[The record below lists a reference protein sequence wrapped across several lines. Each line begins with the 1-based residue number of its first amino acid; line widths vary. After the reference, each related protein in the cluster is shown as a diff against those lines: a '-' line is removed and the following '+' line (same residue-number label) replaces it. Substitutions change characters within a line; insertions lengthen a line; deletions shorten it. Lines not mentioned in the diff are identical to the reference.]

1 MRFFYFS
8 FFITFVGLVLAF
20 WLGGFAAAYICALL
34 AVLEISLSFDN
45 AVVNAKTLEEMD
57 EKWRRRF
64 IVWGIPVA
72 VFGMRFAFP
81 IIIVA
86 MVAKLGIV
94 ETLMLAINDVD
105 TYHKHLSAN
114 KGEIYIFGGAFL
126 LMVALEFFFAGR
138 NVRWIRAI
146 EANRVMLAL
155 AKAKNASVFIAVLV
169 GMIMLYLTKNSDY
182 AMAYFAA
189 ILVHMALGLVNE
201 FLGDDEKA
209 DITNFNNNDDENVNN
224 KITNFNNHNPNLQNQ
239 NFKSAATRSGFAG
252 FLYLETLDASF
263 SFDGVIGAFAMSEN
277 IFIIMIGLGIGAF
290 FVRSLT
296 LYMVHHGTLSEFK
309 FLEHGANYAI
319 LALSVIMFINIFYEV
334 SELITGTLSFGIIL
348 VAFLHSLLVRK
359 NGA

>member
-209 DITNFNNNDDENVNN
+209 DITNFNN
-224 KITNFNNHNPNLQNQ
+224 HNPNLQNQ

-296 LYMVHHGTLSEFK
+296 LYMVHHGTLNEFK

>member
-201 FLGDDEKA
+201 FLSEDEKA
-209 DITNFNNNDDENVNN
+209 D
-224 KITNFNNHNPNLQNQ
+224 ITNFNNHNPNLQNQ

-296 LYMVHHGTLSEFK
+296 LYMVHHGTLNEFK

>member
-8 FFITFVGLVLAF
+8 FFITFVGLILAF

-189 ILVHMALGLVNE
+189 ILVHMVLGLVNE

-209 DITNFNNNDDENVNN
+209 D
-224 KITNFNNHNPNLQNQ
+224 ITNFNNHNPNLQNQ

-296 LYMVHHGTLSEFK
+296 LYMVHHGTLNEFK

-319 LALSVIMFINIFYEV
+319 LALSVIMFINIFHEV

>member
-8 FFITFVGLVLAF
+8 FFITFVGLILAF

-201 FLGDDEKA
+201 FLGEDENA
-209 DITNFNNNDDENVNN
+209 DITNFNNDNSLS
-224 KITNFNNHNPNLQNQ
+224 PQNQ
-239 NFKSAATRSGFAG
+239 NFKSANSDITKPNLKSAATRSGFAG

-309 FLEHGANYAI
+309 LLEHGANYAI

>member
-209 DITNFNNNDDENVNN
+209 DITNFNN
-224 KITNFNNHNPNLQNQ
+224 HNPNLQNQ

-296 LYMVHHGTLSEFK
+296 LYMVHHGTLNEFK

-319 LALSVIMFINIFYEV
+319 LALSVIMFINIFHEV

>member
-8 FFITFVGLVLAF
+8 FFITFVGLILAF

-209 DITNFNNNDDENVNN
+209 DITNFNNDNSLS
-224 KITNFNNHNPNLQNQ
+224 PQNQ

-296 LYMVHHGTLSEFK
+296 LYMVHHGTLNEFK

>member
-8 FFITFVGLVLAF
+8 FFITFVGLILAF

-209 DITNFNNNDDENVNN
+209 DITNFNN
-224 KITNFNNHNPNLQNQ
+224 HNPNLQNQ

-296 LYMVHHGTLSEFK
+296 LYMVHHGTLNEFK

>member
-8 FFITFVGLVLAF
+8 FFITFVGLILAF

-138 NVRWIRAI
+138 NVRWIRVI

-201 FLGDDEKA
+201 FLSEDEKA
-209 DITNFNNNDDENVNN
+209 D
-224 KITNFNNHNPNLQNQ
+224 ITNFNNHNPNLQNQ

-296 LYMVHHGTLSEFK
+296 LYMVHHGTLNEFK

>member
-138 NVRWIRAI
+138 SVRWIRAI

-201 FLGDDEKA
+201 FLSEDENA
-209 DITNFNNNDDENVNN
+209 DITNFNNDNSLS
-224 KITNFNNHNPNLQNQ
+224 PQNQ
-239 NFKSAATRSGFAG
+239 NFKSANSDITKPNFKSAATRSGFAG

-296 LYMVHHGTLSEFK
+296 LYMVHHGTLNEFK